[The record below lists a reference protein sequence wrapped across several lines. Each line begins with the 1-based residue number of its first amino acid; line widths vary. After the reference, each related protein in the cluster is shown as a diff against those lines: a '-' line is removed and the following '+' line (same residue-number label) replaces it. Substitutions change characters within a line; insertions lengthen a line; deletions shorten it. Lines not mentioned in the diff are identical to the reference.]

1 METAAQMLIVF
12 GIPAIVLIVAAQF
25 RHRERRRVMEIANAA
40 IERQQPL
47 PPEVLR
53 VLTGA
58 KPPPSGSA
66 DLRRGAFLIAIGI
79 ALFVIG
85 VCLLVALATTG
96 VPGAVAAG
104 VGAAGVGA
112 VPLAIGIALVV
123 LSRVQARDIAP

>member
-1 METAAQMLIVF
+1 MEFAVLIVVF
-12 GIPAIVLIVAAQF
+12 GVPAIVLVIAAQL
-25 RHRERRRVMEIANAA
+25 RHRERLRAMEIANAA

-47 PPEVLR
+47 PAEVLR
-53 VLTGA
+53 ILTGA
-58 KPPPSGSA
+58 RLPPSGSA
-66 DLRRGAFLIAIGI
+66 DLRRGAFLIATGI

-85 VCLLVALATTG
+85 ICLLVALATTG

-112 VPLAIGIALVV
+112 IPLAIGIALVI

>member
-1 METAAQMLIVF
+1 MEFAVLIVVF
-12 GIPAIVLIVAAQF
+12 GVPAIVLVIAAQL
-25 RHRERRRVMEIANAA
+25 RHRERMRAMEIANAA

-47 PPEVLR
+47 PAEVLR
-53 VLTGA
+53 ILTGA
-58 KPPPSGSA
+58 RLPPSGSA
-66 DLRRGAFLIAIGI
+66 DLRRGAFLIATGI

-85 VCLLVALATTG
+85 ICLLVALATTG

-112 VPLAIGIALVV
+112 IPLAIGIALVV